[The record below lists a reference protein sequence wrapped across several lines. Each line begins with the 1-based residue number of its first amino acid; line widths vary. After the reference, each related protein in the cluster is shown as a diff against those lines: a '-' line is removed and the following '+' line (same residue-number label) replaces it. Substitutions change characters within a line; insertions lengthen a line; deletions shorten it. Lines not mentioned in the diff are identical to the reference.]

1 MPLFSDYASTRKT
14 VLQKTVNKPVHR
26 RIQGG
31 GHAPFGISTC
41 MLAKWQNGEFYNTL
55 RV

>member
-31 GHAPFGISTC
+31 ARPLRNLNVYAGK
-41 MLAKWQNGEFYNTL
+41 MAKWRIL
-55 RV
+55 